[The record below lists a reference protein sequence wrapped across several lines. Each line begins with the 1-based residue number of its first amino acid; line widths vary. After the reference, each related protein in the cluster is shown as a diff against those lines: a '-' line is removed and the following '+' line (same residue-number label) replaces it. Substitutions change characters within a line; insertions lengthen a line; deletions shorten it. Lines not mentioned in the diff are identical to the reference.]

1 MAMSTRTTLLIPTV
15 ITFLVVTV
23 SPLTNTLVQAQT
35 ENMTME
41 ELTNASLAQYPD
53 TMENE
58 TTMEEE
64 TSALVGN
71 MTGENKP
78 YYHTILIPTFFVRV
92 G

>member
-1 MAMSTRTTLLIPTV
+1 MAMSKRTTLLIPTV
-15 ITFLVVTV
+15 ITALIVMVAPLVI
-23 SPLTNTLVQAQT
+23 SLVQAQT

-41 ELTNASLAQYPD
+41 ELTNASLAQYPN

-71 MTGENKP
+71 MTG
-78 YYHTILIPTFFVRV
+78 
-92 G
+92 

>member
-1 MAMSTRTTLLIPTV
+1 MAMSTRITLGIPTV
-15 ITFLVVTV
+15 IAALVVMV
-23 SPLTNTLVQAQT
+23 SPLANVLVQAQT

-71 MTGENKP
+71 MTGNM
-78 YYHTILIPTFFVRV
+78 TGQNMTN
-92 G
+92 GNMTG

>member
-1 MAMSTRTTLLIPTV
+1 MAMSKRTTLLISTV
-15 ITFLVVTV
+15 ITALVVMV
-23 SPLTNTLVQAQT
+23 APLVIALVQAQT

-71 MTGENKP
+71 MTGNMTGQNM
-78 YYHTILIPTFFVRV
+78 TIGNMT

>member
-1 MAMSTRTTLLIPTV
+1 MSIRTTLLIPTV
-15 ITFLVVTV
+15 ITALVVMV
-23 SPLTNTLVQAQT
+23 APLVIALVQAQT

-71 MTGENKP
+71 MTGHMTGQNMS
-78 YYHTILIPTFFVRV
+78 V
-92 G
+92 GNMTGL